1 MSDAKKVGLIFGVFI
16 FSFLFFS
23 MTVFAGDATLTW
35 SANAESD
42 LAGYRVYFGTASRTY
57 GPSIN
62 VGKTTSYT
70 LTGLANQTYFFA
82 VTAYDT
88 AGNESSFSAEVTK
101 TLTTPD
107 TLAPVISSI
116 NAGSVTGNSAVITWG
131 TNEPTDTQIQY
142 GTTTAYGS
150 STARVATLVTVHSQ
164 TLTGLQPQTLYH
176 YRVLSRDA
184 AGNLATSL
192 DNTFTTA
199 APLPPPTSTPTTV
212 RLSPAADTFINI
224 NTSVYNTSTTL
235 NTYTFPANQ
244 TANAVLM
251 KFALSSLPAGV
262 VIQSATLNLSLVESD
277 ATADATY
284 SVAVHKLINR
294 NPDLTLATGMTYDG
308 TNAWTANSCCRNNY
322 PLAQADISAA
332 YDTELINK
340 TLGNKVWDIT
350 AMVREWMSSP
360 SSNFGLLVNSDA
372 SKGADRYRFF
382 ASMEHP
388 TATLR
393 PYLSITYSA
402 STADTSAPTAPTG
415 LTATAASSS
424 QINLSWNASTDN
436 VGVTGYRIY
445 RNGTQVGT
453 TTLRNYSNAGLAAD
467 TAYSYTVAAYDE
479 AGNLSAQSAAVS
491 TRTLPPP
498 DTTAPV
504 ISGIVAGSITA
515 NGALISWTTN
525 EPADTQVE
533 YGTTTAYG
541 ASTAIV
547 STLLT
552 AHSQILTGLNP
563 ATTYQYRVKSKDAAG
578 NLATSGNGTFTT
590 VALPDTTAPSIPGNL
605 LASVLSAVQINL
617 TWNAS
622 TDNVGVA
629 GYRVY
634 RNGVQV
640 GTTTSRTYS
649 DTGLFAATLYSYRVA
664 AYDAA
669 GNVSAQSAAINATTL
684 VSNPPPTS
692 TPTTVRLSP
701 AADTFINI
709 NTSVYNTSTTLNTY
723 TFPANQ
729 TANAVL
735 MKFALSSL
743 PAGVVI
749 QSATLNLSLVESD
762 ATADAT
768 YSVAVHKLINRNPD
782 LTLAT
787 GMTYDG
793 TNAWTANSCCR
804 NNYPLA
810 QADISAAYDTELINK
825 TLGNKVWDI
834 TAMVREW
841 MSSPSSNFGLL
852 VNSDAS
858 KGADRYRFFASME
871 HPTATLRP
879 YLSITYAAADT
890 TAPVISGMAAGGITS
905 NGATITWTTNEAS
918 DTQVEYGTT
927 TAYGAST
934 AIVSTLLTAHSQI
947 LTGLNPATTY
957 QYRVKSKDAAGNL
970 AASGNGTFT
979 TAPLPDTTAPS
990 VPQGLLA
997 NILSA
1002 VQINLTWSAS
1012 TDNVGVAGYRVYRN
1026 GVQVGTTATPGY
1038 SDTGLLAATLYSY
1051 RVAAYDAAGNVSAQS
1066 PAISATTLL
1075 LNPSTQVRLNPVAD
1089 TFLNLNSTVYSGS
1102 TTLNTYTFPAN
1113 QTANAVLMKFALSGI
1128 PAGAVIQ
1135 SATLN
1140 LSLVESDATADATYS
1155 VAVHK
1160 LINRNPDLTLATGM
1174 TYDGTNAWTANSCCR
1189 NNYPLAQADISAAYD
1204 TELINKTLGNKVWDI
1219 TAMVREWMSSPSSN
1233 FGLLVNSDASK
1244 GADRYRF
1251 FASMEHPT
1259 ATLRP
1264 YLSVTYTLP

>member
-1 MSDAKKVGLIFGVFI
+1 MSAEPPKEFLFGGFLFGKGGPIVSDAKKVGLIFIVFI

-23 MTVFAGDATLTW
+23 TAVFAGDATLTW
-35 SANAESD
+35 SANTESD
-42 LAGYRVYFGTASRTY
+42 LAGYRVYFGTASRAY

-62 VGKTTSYT
+62 VGKTTSHT

-107 TLAPVISSI
+107 TVAPVISSI
-116 NAGSVTGNSAVITWG
+116 NAGSITGNSAVITWG

-235 NTYTFPANQ
+235 NTYTFPANR
-244 TANAVLM
+244 TANAALM
-251 KFALSSLPAGV
+251 KFALSGIPAGA
-262 VIQSATLNLSLVESD
+262 VIQSATLNLSLVEAD

-294 NPDLTLATGMTYDG
+294 NPDLNLATGMTYDG
-308 TNAWTANSCCRNNY
+308 TNGWTANSCCSNNY

-332 YDTELINK
+332 YDTEAVNK

-350 AMVREWMSSP
+350 RMVQEWISSP
-360 SSNFGLLVNSDA
+360 STNYGLLVNSDA
-372 SKGADRYRFF
+372 TKGADRYRFFASMEHATATLRPYLSITYAAADTTAPVISGMASAGITSNGATISWTTNEAADTQVEYGTTTAYGSLSALNAALITNHSAVLTGLTPSTLYHYRVRSRDAAGNLATSAGGTFTTGAVSDTTAPSVPGGLAASVLSATQINLTWSASTDNTGVAGYRVYRNGVQVGTTAGRTYSDTGLLAATLYSYRVAAYDAAGNVSAQSAAISATTLVSNPPPTSTPTTVRLSPAADTFININTSVYNTSTTLNTYTFPANRTANASLMKFVLSGIPAGAVIQSATLNLALVEADATADATYSVAVHKLINRNPDLNLATGMTYDGTNGWTANSCCSNNYPLAQADISAAYDTEAVNKTLGNKVWDITRMVQEWISSPSTNYGLLVNSDATKGADRYRFF

-393 PYLSITYSA
+393 PYLSITY
-402 STADTSAPTAPTG
+402 
-415 LTATAASSS
+415 AA
-424 QINLSWNASTDN
+424 A
-436 VGVTGYRIY
+436 
-445 RNGTQVGT
+445 
-453 TTLRNYSNAGLAAD
+453 
-467 TAYSYTVAAYDE
+467 
-479 AGNLSAQSAAVS
+479 
-491 TRTLPPP
+491 

-504 ISGIVAGSITA
+504 ISGMASAGITS
-515 NGALISWTTN
+515 NGATISWTTN
-525 EPADTQVE
+525 EAADTQVE

-541 ASTAIV
+541 SSTPIV
-547 STLLT
+547 STLVT
-552 AHSQILTGLNP
+552 AHSQSLAGLNP
-563 ATTYQYRVKSKDAAG
+563 ATTYQYRVKSRDAAG

-590 VALPDTTAPSIPGNL
+590 VPLPDTTAPSVPGGL
-605 LASVLSAVQINL
+605 AASVLSALQINL
-617 TWNAS
+617 SWSAS

-640 GTTTSRTYS
+640 GTTASRTYS
-649 DTGLFAATLYSYRVA
+649 DTGLLAATLYSYRVA

-669 GNVSAQSAAINATTL
+669 GNVSAQSAAISATTL

-729 TANAVL
+729 VANASL
-735 MKFALSSL
+735 MKFNLSAL
-743 PAGVVI
+743 PAGAVI
-749 QSATLNLSLVESD
+749 QSATLNLALVEAD

-782 LTLAT
+782 LNLAT

-793 TNAWTANSCCR
+793 TNGWTANSCCR
-804 NNYPLA
+804 DSIPLA
-810 QADISAAYDTELINK
+810 QADISAAYDTEAVNK

-834 TAMVREW
+834 TRMVQEW
-841 MSSPSSNFGLL
+841 ISSPSTNYGLL
-852 VNSDAS
+852 VNSDAT

-871 HPTATLRP
+871 HA
-879 YLSITYAAADT
+879 
-890 TAPVISGMAAGGITS
+890 
-905 NGATITWTTNEAS
+905 
-918 DTQVEYGTT
+918 
-927 TAYGAST
+927 
-934 AIVSTLLTAHSQI
+934 
-947 LTGLNPATTY
+947 
-957 QYRVKSKDAAGNL
+957 
-970 AASGNGTFT
+970 
-979 TAPLPDTTAPS
+979 
-990 VPQGLLA
+990 
-997 NILSA
+997 
-1002 VQINLTWSAS
+1002 
-1012 TDNVGVAGYRVYRN
+1012 
-1026 GVQVGTTATPGY
+1026 
-1038 SDTGLLAATLYSY
+1038 
-1051 RVAAYDAAGNVSAQS
+1051 
-1066 PAISATTLL
+1066 
-1075 LNPSTQVRLNPVAD
+1075 
-1089 TFLNLNSTVYSGS
+1089 
-1102 TTLNTYTFPAN
+1102 
-1113 QTANAVLMKFALSGI
+1113 
-1128 PAGAVIQ
+1128 
-1135 SATLN
+1135 
-1140 LSLVESDATADATYS
+1140 
-1155 VAVHK
+1155 
-1160 LINRNPDLTLATGM
+1160 
-1174 TYDGTNAWTANSCCR
+1174 
-1189 NNYPLAQADISAAYD
+1189 
-1204 TELINKTLGNKVWDI
+1204 
-1219 TAMVREWMSSPSSN
+1219 
-1233 FGLLVNSDASK
+1233 
-1244 GADRYRF
+1244 
-1251 FASMEHPT
+1251 T